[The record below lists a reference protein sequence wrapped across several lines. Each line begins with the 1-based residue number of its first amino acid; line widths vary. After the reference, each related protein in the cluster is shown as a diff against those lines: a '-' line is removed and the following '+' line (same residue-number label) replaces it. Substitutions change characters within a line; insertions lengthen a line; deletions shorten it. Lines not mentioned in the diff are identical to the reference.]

1 MKKKKNLIMSAAV
14 AATLFTGLTSCSSD
28 NAGDGN
34 QITDVNVVQNDASA
48 LSLVNGIYSHWQP
61 LSSSFS
67 FIIELQSNKLI
78 SFEGEESE
86 AGPLNSRFE
95 AQGDTWYQIKIFNH
109 LLLGIAQAN
118 EAIASINTKPKPSK
132 REGSTKMELFRYS
145 FFTSE
150 IGP

>member
-34 QITDVNVVQNDASA
+34 QITDVNVVKNDASA

-67 FIIELQSNKLI
+67 FIV
-78 SFEGEESE
+78 
-86 AGPLNSRFE
+86 
-95 AQGDTWYQIKIFNH
+95 
-109 LLLGIAQAN
+109 
-118 EAIASINTKPKPSK
+118 
-132 REGSTKMELFRYS
+132 
-145 FFTSE
+145 
-150 IGP
+150 